1 MRVLHNIG
9 IIIGLL
15 MLSACGSADDTL
27 IPEERV
33 EAAVTVVCSINGPGD
48 NGYNDSALR
57 GIVNFGQRTGTQLS
71 LLHPADNDE
80 AVGMIE
86 QWKRSS
92 AGTQPRLLVLAGS
105 DYVDIA
111 RQHCTGLAANQRVLF
126 FEGDG
131 ELPERVS
138 TFSICR
144 SGAAYLAGCMAQGC
158 PEAYIVKACPG
169 DMVVDE
175 AAEAFSSG
183 YTRYSNSGIVKVA
196 TLANDISGYAM
207 PDSTYRMMM
216 EIDFDNMSGR
226 FYFPLAG
233 GSNTGIY
240 KYSREETF
248 TLMLVCGM
256 DTDCSAYSS
265 RVPFSMVIDMERVLD
280 ELLTQWKNT
289 GELPACTVYG
299 MRSGVI
305 DIVTNSMFYDN
316 LNIWEDFY
324 SDREYWNKLYEKY
337 KEEAL
342 TKETL

>member
-1 MRVLHNIG
+1 
-9 IIIGLL
+9 

-105 DYVDIA
+105 DYENVV

-126 FEGDG
+126 FEGGG

-175 AAEAFSSG
+175 AAEAFAKG
-183 YTRYSNSGIVKVA
+183 YTRYSGGSALEVH
-196 TLANDISGYAM
+196 TLAEDHSGYAM
-207 PDSTYRMMM
+207 PDSTYRMMAG
-216 EIDFDNMSGR
+216 IDAASMDSR
-226 FYFPLAG
+226 FIFPLAG
-233 GSNTGIY
+233 GSNNGIY

-256 DTDCSAYSS
+256 DTDCSAYSD
-265 RVPFSMVIDMERVLD
+265 RVPFSMVIDMEQVLD
-280 ELLTQWKNT
+280 SLLTQWKET
-289 GELPACTVYG
+289 GELAARTVYG
-299 MRSGVI
+299 MRDGVI
-305 DIVTNSMFYDN
+305 DIVMSRLFYENID
-316 LNIWEDFY
+316 IWEDFY
-324 SDREYWNKLYEKY
+324 ENPLYWNNLYDKH
-337 KEEAL
+337 KEEAIAMERL
-342 TKETL
+342 

>member
-1 MRVLHNIG
+1 MRVLYNIY
-9 IIIGLL
+9 IVIGLL

-71 LLHPADNDE
+71 LLHPTDTGE
-80 AVGMIE
+80 AAGMIE
-86 QWKRSS
+86 QWKRST

-144 SGAAYLAGCMAQGC
+144 AGAAYLAGCMAQEC
-158 PEAYIVKACPG
+158 PEAHIVKACTG
-169 DMVVDE
+169 DMTVDE
-175 AAEAFSSG
+175 AAEAFAKG
-183 YTRYSNSGIVKVA
+183 YTRYSGGSALEVH
-196 TLANDISGYAM
+196 TLAEDHSGYAM
-207 PDSTYRMMM
+207 PDSTYRMMAG
-216 EIDFDNMSGR
+216 IDAASMDSR
-226 FYFPLAG
+226 FIFPLAG
-233 GSNTGIY
+233 GSNNGIY

-256 DTDCSAYSS
+256 DTDCSAYSD
-265 RVPFSMVIDMERVLD
+265 RVPFSMVIDMEQVLD
-280 ELLTQWKNT
+280 SLLTQWKET
-289 GELPACTVYG
+289 GELAARTVYG
-299 MRSGVI
+299 MRDGVI
-305 DIVTNSMFYDN
+305 DIVMSRLFYENID
-316 LNIWEDFY
+316 IWEDFY
-324 SDREYWNKLYEKY
+324 ENPLYWNNLYDKH
-337 KEEAL
+337 KEEAIAMERL
-342 TKETL
+342 